1 MCAVW
6 AGFTVLIFA
15 IWLNFSFFRY
25 LVDDCTAAVLQ
36 HVEYEFETVRTLVIW
51 VRDMAPI
58 GKLGHEI
65 AHAEQFVEIPALGSK
80 AAHTFVIVVVHND
93 YHVEIVEIAFA
104 HRPRTVLQIIAA
116 SRCRTTHTG
125 VGQFAGMSRIGA
137 GRIDLYRIDKPAF
150 LDHAFEYAV
159 RRRRAAYI
167 AEANEKYLC
176 FHAANVIQTY
186 RTAKYVRRREGRI
199 PEILMEYLL
208 HKKMD
213 KQFKNQSK

>member
-6 AGFTVLIFA
+6 TGFAVLIFA
-15 IWLNFSFFRY
+15 NWLNFTLFRY

-36 HVEYEFETVRTLVIW
+36 HVEYEFETVRAFVIG
-51 VRDMAPI
+51 VGNMAPI

-65 AHAEQFVEIPALGSK
+65 AHAEQFVEIPALGRK
-80 AAHTFVIVVVHND
+80 TAHPFVVVVVHDD

-104 HRPRTVLQIIAA
+104 HRPRAVFQIVSA
-116 SRCRTTHTG
+116 SRCRTPHSR
-125 VGQFAGMSRIGA
+125 VGQLSGMSRIGA
-137 GRIDLYRIDKPAF
+137 CGIDLYRIGKPA
-150 LDHAFEYAV
+150 LLYHAFEYAV

-186 RTAKYVRRREGRI
+186 RTTKYVRRREGRI